1 MRIDRW
7 LEYKRTKALCLG
19 LALVFAGEQAVGGAD
34 VNLAHTLRPP
44 AARERQL
51 DVVRSAAVLTMY
63 EDLYQRRP
71 TTEELKE
78 ALEFLRRSP
87 QMAHLIER
95 LGESPQSRAAQRPP
109 LPEHNH

>member
-7 LEYKRTKALCLG
+7 LEYKRTKAFCLG
-19 LALVFAGEQAVGGAD
+19 LALVFAGEQAVWGAD
-34 VNLAHTLRPP
+34 VHLVQTLRLS
-44 AARERQL
+44 AEQERQL

-71 TTEELKE
+71 TAEELKE

-87 QMAHLIER
+87 QMAHLLER
-95 LGESPQSRAAQRPP
+95 LVESPESRWRLRQIG
-109 LPEHNH
+109 